1 MNRKELPTFRQRPR
15 PEDTN
20 DLTAVADAV
29 RESGGDKVSSAP
41 VEHAENSANGQKRLI
56 GAIAVATSLVVAV
69 GLFIGHNKNAE
80 ESEKPSTPYSL
91 VMKFA
96 ENYKNG
102 ELELPEGASEYTI
115 TLKEGDNVTSV
126 LRDLQEE
133 TGFTEL
139 ENEQARSTVYETGKA
154 AMETYIKENDLP
166 SNNQLHPGDEVTCVL
181 GDVNKDG
188 IKDAFVV
195 GVNNESR

>member
-29 RESGGDKVSSAP
+29 HESGEDKVSSAP

-133 TGFTEL
+133 AGFTEV
-139 ENEQARSTVYETGKA
+139 EKRASTEYGIRNGKSGNGNVYKRERPPK
-154 AMETYIKENDLP
+154 
-166 SNNQLHPGDEVTCVL
+166 Q
-181 GDVNKDG
+181 
-188 IKDAFVV
+188 
-195 GVNNESR
+195 